1 MKKGI
6 SLSVLSVIIVIMVIL
21 TTTVTTTGSM
31 ALSNSK
37 KMKFAS
43 EIAFVQEMVDKYIN
57 DKSDYPTNNIVEVD
71 LSNVT
76 ANSIV
81 QFDDEIK
88 NGNVITLYEIDFS
101 LLGKT
106 DLIYGTKEEGD
117 AKDVYALSKET
128 GRVYYI
134 KGLKV
139 RDITYYTLTEDL
151 KESIGYVSN
160 VGAISKDGII
170 FNLSKNTWTNQNIDS
185 NIKVPNKSEYANVIV
200 SVIQNNAVI
209 KNVDLSETTKEYYV
223 YEISGVTGNYD
234 VEVSYTKNSKSS
246 LQTFNITN
254 YDGQS
259 PTLTVNEVKEMVNE
273 SDGIKQT
280 YISID
285 IANDISGIKHAKYET
300 VNILEENA
308 KQYFAGNGMQILNNT
323 IIADKYTKYVTIYV
337 EDNAGNYT
345 MSTVTLNTVLSTNDY
360 VKENLVLQY
369 DGINNTGN
377 GHSNTA
383 TVWKDLSKS
392 GNDITLNAD
401 NSFNENSCVFPK
413 TINSGLSLANPLKA
427 GINNGFTIECVAKSN
442 TTNTSETEDFKLYD
456 WFWNIRDDYTEIN
469 YMQFIRRF
477 TGEYSISV
485 ITNSN
490 QLLWDLIPQNGVV
503 ISQLVVNNSTMC
515 NYYNGVLTSQEDSS
529 SEVLN
534 IVSNINNLDLG
545 YGKWSESGEDIH
557 LNGNI
562 YTIRVYNRALTKN
575 EIKQNY
581 KIDKIRYEF

>member
-88 NGNVITLYEIDFS
+88 NGNVITLYELDFS

-106 DLIYGTKEEGD
+106 DLIYGTKED
-117 AKDVYALSKET
+117 AKDIYALSKDT

-185 NIKVPNKSEYANVIV
+185 SIKVPNKSEYANVIV

-246 LQTFNITN
+246 LQTFNVTN
-254 YDGQS
+254 YDGIS

-392 GNDITLNAD
+392 GNDVTLNTD

-456 WFWNIRDDYTEIN
+456 WFWNIRDDATEEN
-469 YMQFIRRF
+469 YMQFIRRY
-477 TGEYSISV
+477 TGEYSIG
-485 ITNSN
+485 ITTDST
-490 QLLWDLIPQNGVV
+490 QRLWDLIPQDGVV

-515 NYYNGVLTSQEDSS
+515 NYYNGVLTSQENCS
-529 SEVLN
+529 SEILN
-534 IVSNINNLDLG
+534 NMANINILDLG
-545 YGKWSESGEDIH
+545 AGKWSAGGEDIY

-562 YTIRVYNRALTKN
+562 YSFRVYNRALTKN

-581 KIDKIRYEF
+581 KIDKIRYEL

>member
-31 ALSNSK
+31 ALNNSK

-57 DKSDYPTNNIVEVD
+57 DKSDYPISNIVEVD

-106 DLIYGTKEEGD
+106 DLIYGTKED
-117 AKDVYALSKET
+117 AKDIYALSKDT

-170 FNLSKNTWTNQNIDS
+170 FNLSKNTWTNQNIES
-185 NIKVPNKSEYANVIV
+185 SIKVPNKSEYANVTV
-200 SVIQNNAVI
+200 SVMQNNAVV
-209 KNVDLSETTKEYYV
+209 KTVELSETTKEYNV
-223 YEISGVTGNYD
+223 YKISGVTGNYD
-234 VEVSYTKNSKSS
+234 VEVSYTKNSNAS
-246 LQTFNITN
+246 LQTFNVTN
-254 YDGQS
+254 YDGIS

-280 YISID
+280 YISVD

-300 VNILEENA
+300 VNILEDNA

-360 VKENLVLQY
+360 IKENLVLHY

-383 TVWKDLSKS
+383 TVWKDLSKN
-392 GNDITLNAD
+392 GNDVTLNA
-401 NSFNENSCVFPK
+401 NNNFNENSCVFPK
-413 TINSGLSLANPLKA
+413 AINSGLSLTNPLKV
-427 GINNGFTIECVAKSN
+427 GINNGFTIECIAKSN
-442 TTNTSETEDFKLYD
+442 TTNTSVTEDFNLYD
-456 WFWNIRDDYTEIN
+456 WFWNIRDDATEEN
-469 YMQFIRRF
+469 YMQFIRRY
-477 TGEYSISV
+477 TGEYSIG
-485 ITNSN
+485 ITTDST
-490 QLLWDLIPQNGVV
+490 QRLWDLIPQDGVV
-503 ISQLVVNNSTMC
+503 ISQLVVNSSTISH
-515 NYYNGVLTSQEDSS
+515 YYNGILTAEEGCSNEI
-529 SEVLN
+529 LN
-534 IVSNINNLDLG
+534 SISNINSLDLG
-545 YGKWSESGEDIH
+545 YGKWSDGGEDIY

-562 YTIRVYNRALTKN
+562 YTFRVYNRALTKN

-581 KIDKIRYEF
+581 KIDKIRYEL